1 MQWWINFPF
10 FRPSSLYLKCYSQW
24 SSVNKIKKFFSKT
37 HLGNIVFHFTLDF
50 CLTVKII
57 MQASFIIHTAA
68 KFQSWKFTKWLLPW
82 VQIYQHNCSNLMY
95 QIMFIVLKLHALAS
109 LLQNWIVDLEYYW
122 FIQSYFIISE
132 KFFVKRC
139 FILHV
144 AITMS
149 NINISIILNCLKK
162 KTESQ
167 SAENLESLE
176 WKTISMSTKK
186 NFLMCNCLF
195 I

>member
-1 MQWWINFPF
+1 
-10 FRPSSLYLKCYSQW
+10 
-24 SSVNKIKKFFSKT
+24 
-37 HLGNIVFHFTLDF
+37 
-50 CLTVKII
+50 

-144 AITMS
+144 AIIPWSS
-149 NINISIILNCLKK
+149 NINISIILVFDKK
-162 KTESQ
+162 KIESQ
-167 SAENLESLE
+167 SAETLESLE

-186 NFLMCNCLF
+186 NFLLCNCLF

>member
-1 MQWWINFPF
+1 
-10 FRPSSLYLKCYSQW
+10 
-24 SSVNKIKKFFSKT
+24 
-37 HLGNIVFHFTLDF
+37 
-50 CLTVKII
+50 

-109 LLQNWIVDLEYYW
+109 LLQNWIVDLEYYNIDS
-122 FIQSYFIISE
+122 FSHISLKYRFISE

-144 AITMS
+144 AIIPWSS
-149 NINISIILNCLKK
+149 NINISIILVFNKK
-162 KTESQ
+162 NWIIKCRELRKSWVKDNWHKYQ
-167 SAENLESLE
+167 
-176 WKTISMSTKK
+176 K
-186 NFLMCNCLF
+186 NFLLCNCLF